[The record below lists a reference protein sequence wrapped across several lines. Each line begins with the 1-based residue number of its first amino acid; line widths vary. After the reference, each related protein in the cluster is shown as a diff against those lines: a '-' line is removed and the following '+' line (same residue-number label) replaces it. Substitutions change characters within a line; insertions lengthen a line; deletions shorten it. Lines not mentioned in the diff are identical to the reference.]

1 MAIAAAAAL
10 ATISLAPAAQAGPTA
25 PLGHS
30 GRWIT
35 DAKGRVAILHGV
47 NMVNKQP
54 PYAPSAQGFGDDD
67 AAFLQ
72 RYGFDTVRLG
82 LIYKA
87 VEPTPGTYADAYL
100 NAIAATEA
108 NLASMASSA
117 SSTSIRIST
126 TRGSRGRAGLTGPF
140 RTTGSPIPRTAFRP
154 TT

>member
-1 MAIAAAAAL
+1 MAAVAVAAVGA
-10 ATISLAPAAQAGPTA
+10 ISFASVAEAGPTA
-25 PLGHS
+25 PLSHS

-35 DAKGRVAILHGV
+35 DARGRVAILHGV

-72 RYGFDTVRLG
+72 RFGFDAVRLG

-87 VEPTPGTYADAYL
+87 VEPSPGGYDDNYL

-108 NLASMASSA
+108 NLARHGVFSQ
-117 SSTSIRIST
+117 
-126 TRGSRGRAGLTGPF
+126 LDF
-140 RTTGSPIPRTAFRP
+140 HQDLFNEK
-154 TT
+154 